1 MNRPT
6 DPAASA
12 DRAPR
17 AQARGPDSAIG
28 SEALLALFSNAA
40 TPDRLLSAFADGV
53 AGLHDELGQLG
64 RYLQSA
70 NAAGDW
76 TAYGRAMRQL
86 IDKYVRYVELD
97 TPPPGA
103 ADAARLRDLLRH
115 TLGAALAALLRNDPA
130 LSDEAIALASGFRSW
145 TPGDDLDV
153 LGRRLTDLCHRVGVH
168 TQDTEEQISLLIGLF
183 DLLLENVGEL
193 LDGDS
198 WLHGQIGQ
206 IRALLAGP
214 MDKTTVEEAR
224 TGLRQVLF
232 RQGQLKKGIDES
244 KAAMRTML
252 GTFVERLDGMAADT
266 GEYQDRLAGHA
277 SRIREARSIAEFNG
291 VLDAVLEDTGRIQA
305 RAIRARDDLVAAR
318 RELEES
324 ERRISQL
331 EEKLSDAAG
340 LAREDELTGC
350 LNRRGF
356 DEAFEREAKR
366 VRADRPLCMALAD
379 LDDFRRLNAI
389 HGHLGGDAALRH
401 FADIARLTL
410 RDSDVV
416 GRFGGEEFVILM
428 PATTIPH
435 ALAALA
441 RLRTV
446 LTHRPV
452 IHDEARIALTFSAG
466 VALQRPRETFESL
479 LKRADLA
486 MYGAKREGKDGSMAA
501 PD

>member
-1 MNRPT
+1 MTKPPDPT
-6 DPAASA
+6 AAT

-17 AQARGPDSAIG
+17 GPVRGREEAIG
-28 SEALLALFSNAA
+28 SDALIALFARA
-40 TPDRLLSAFADGV
+40 DTPTHLLSAFADGV

-70 NAAGDW
+70 YAGGDW
-76 TAYGRAMRQL
+76 PAYGRAMRQL

-97 TPPPGA
+97 TPPPSAG
-103 ADAARLRDLLRH
+103 DAARLRDLLRH
-115 TLGAALAALLRNDPA
+115 TLGAALAALLRNDPRMA
-130 LSDEAIALASGFRSW
+130 DEAIALASGFRSW
-145 TPGDDLDV
+145 TPGDDLEP

-168 TQDTEEQISLLIGLF
+168 TQETEEQISLLISLF

-193 LDGDS
+193 LDGGS
-198 WLHGQIGQ
+198 WLHGQIDQ
-206 IRALLAGP
+206 IRGLLAGP
-214 MDKTTVEEAR
+214 MDKTTMEEAR
-224 TGLRQVLF
+224 AGLRQVLF

-244 KAAMRTML
+244 KVAMRSMM
-252 GTFVERLDGMAADT
+252 GTFVERLDGMAAHT

-277 SRIREARSIAEFNG
+277 TKIREARSIAEFNG

-324 ERRISQL
+324 ERRILQL
-331 EEKLSDAAG
+331 EEKLNDAAG

-366 VRADRPLCMALAD
+366 ARAERPLCMALAD

-446 LTHRPV
+446 LIHRPV
-452 IHDEARIALTFSAG
+452 VHDGVRIAMTFSAG
-466 VALQRPRETFESL
+466 VALSRPRESFESL

-486 MYGAKREGKDGSMAA
+486 MYGAKREGKDRCMAA
-501 PD
+501 PG